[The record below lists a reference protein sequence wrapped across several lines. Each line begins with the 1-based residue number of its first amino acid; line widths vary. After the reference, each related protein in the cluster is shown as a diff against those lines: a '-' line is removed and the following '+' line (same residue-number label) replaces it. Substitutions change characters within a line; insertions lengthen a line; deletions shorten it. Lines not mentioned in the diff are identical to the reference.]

1 MHLKDIYKIGGTDLV
16 PLIKKLAFENLQI
29 NESVDLNVVFNVN
42 LRQKNQGIVYKN
54 IDWIDE

>member
-1 MHLKDIYKIGGTDLV
+1 MHLKDIYEIGGTDLV

-54 IDWIDE
+54 ID